1 MNGVRAHDISCPALP
16 LFNGTVSLQMKRIII
31 EIVLILLIS
40 MLLSLFYNAVSPTGI
55 KLFPGKAA
63 KGAEMKEGV
72 WRTEEA

>member
-1 MNGVRAHDISCPALP
+1 MECGRTAYHAPALP

-40 MLLSLFYNAVSPTGI
+40 MFLSLLYNAVSPAGI
-55 KLFPGKAA
+55 KLFPGKAL
-63 KGAEMKEGV
+63 KGAEMKKGV